1 MNNNTDWDNAQ
12 HPNLKIDPEF
22 SEKIPPLTED
32 EFNQLRE
39 NILEAGEVYDPI
51 VTWNGAIVDGHN
63 RWKIILE
70 HPEIKWHVREKDFA
84 DKWAAFDWM
93 YKNQL
98 GRRNLTK
105 EQKDYMI
112 GKRYEAQ
119 KHSQGGT
126 GANQHTVKEQ
136 SGQNVH
142 SAKSRREIKDGTSGV
157 LGAEYGITSRSV
169 RRNEKFAKG
178 VDAIKAVSPE
188 AANKILSGKA
198 KVGNNLIQNYANAE
212 PDEIKQAA
220 DAILHDKAIETP
232 KPEPKKPAP
241 RTDRHER
248 RDERDEE
255 KRDPDFTPVYTEE
268 MLLEDFKLNGQTY
281 VGLLRSM
288 VEERAENITDEN
300 RPKIKAIIDD
310 IIDEIRKVRE
320 SL

>member
-1 MNNNTDWDNAQ
+1 MNNNIDWDNAQ

-39 NILEAGEVYDPI
+39 NILEAGEVYNPI
-51 VTWNGAIVDGHN
+51 VTWHGTIVDGHN

-70 HPEIKWHVREKDFA
+70 HPEIKWHVQEKNFT

-98 GRRNLTK
+98 GRRNLTD
-105 EQKDYMI
+105 EQRTYMI
-112 GKRYEAQ
+112 GKMYEARKKSHGGNRGNQ
-119 KHSQGGT
+119 YTDLPNTQIGNLANNKQGTAGEIAREL
-126 GANQHTVKEQ
+126 GMGNNTVIR
-136 SGQNVH
+136 
-142 SAKSRREIKDGTSGV
+142 A
-157 LGAEYGITSRSV
+157 
-169 RRNEKFAKG
+169 EKFMQG
-178 VDAIKAVSPE
+178 VDAIKSVNHE
-188 AANKILSGKA
+188 AADKILSGKA
-198 KVGNNLIQNYANAE
+198 KANKMTVQSYANAE
-212 PDEIKQAA
+212 PEVIKQAA

-232 KPEPKKPAP
+232 KKPAP
-241 RTDRHER
+241 RTDRHTR

-255 KRDPDFTPVYTEE
+255 KRDPNFTPVYTEE
-268 MLLEDFKLNGQTY
+268 MLLEDFRLNGQTY
-281 VGLLRSM
+281 VELLRST
-288 VEERAENITDEN
+288 VEERANAITDEN